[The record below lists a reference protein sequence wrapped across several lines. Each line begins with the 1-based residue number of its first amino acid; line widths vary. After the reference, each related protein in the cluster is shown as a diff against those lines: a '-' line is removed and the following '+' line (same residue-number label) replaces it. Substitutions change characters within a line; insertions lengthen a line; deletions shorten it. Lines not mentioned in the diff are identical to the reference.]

1 MYKRLSVPLLLA
13 AAAWGGLA
21 GGARAGSLIDLEV
34 VSRATGQRLQTYSH
48 RGKTWIAGNPGEA
61 YSVRLT
67 NRSGG
72 RVLAVLSVD
81 GVNAVSGETASA
93 RQSGYVLEPW
103 ASAEVRGWRKS
114 LEEVAQFY
122 FTSLSDSYAGRTGR
136 PDNVGVIGVAVFS
149 EYHEPRPLP
158 GMQPRLEAP
167 APGAAAG
174 QSMAKE
180 AARDAEAASTP
191 AESAAPSAKRS
202 RPVPDTRLGTG
213 HGAREHS
220 PTSYTEFRRAS
231 ETPAEVTTL
240 YYDSHANLVARGII
254 ARTPYYGRPEPF
266 PRDVPGRFVPDPRG

>member
-1 MYKRLSVPLLLA
+1 MRNRLFLPLLVA
-13 AAAWGGLA
+13 AAACAAPAGSVLA
-21 GGARAGSLIDLEV
+21 GNLVDLEV
-34 VSRATGQRLQTYSH
+34 VSRSTGQRIQAYSH

-122 FTSLSDSYAGRTGR
+122 FTSLGDSYAGRTGR
-136 PDNVGVIGVAVFS
+136 PDNVGVIGVAAFS
-149 EYHEPRPLP
+149 EYQEPRPTL
-158 GMQPRLEAP
+158 GMQPRFEAP

-174 QSMAKE
+174 QSTAKE
-180 AARDAEAASTP
+180 ATRDAEAASAP
-191 AESAAPSAKRS
+191 ADAAAATAKRS
-202 RPVPDTRLGTG
+202 RPAPDSRLGTG

-231 ETPAEVTTL
+231 DTPAEVTTL
-240 YYDSHANLVARGII
+240 NYDSHANLVARGVIP
-254 ARTPYYGRPEPF
+254 RTPYYGRPDPF